1 METDDLIALL
11 AETPPPMRQGMVGKF
26 LSWGTAGGVLATVV
40 VMSVTLTVR
49 PDLAAALTSAAFWTK
64 FTYALCLA
72 GIGFWLVERQS
83 RAAADSRLPIF
94 LIVVPIVALLF
105 RAIWECLEPGAD
117 VHALLMGHTAKACSS
132 LILLLSLPI
141 FAGLFW
147 AMRKLTPTRLTLA
160 GASAGLLA
168 GAASAAIYCF
178 HCPETAAPFVL
189 VWYSLGIALATGL
202 GAVIGRWALRW

>member
-11 AETPPPMRQGMVGKF
+11 AETPPPMRHGMVGKF
-26 LSWGTAGGVLATVV
+26 LAWGAAGGMLATVV
-40 VMSVTLTVR
+40 IMGATLKIR
-49 PDLAAALTSAAFWTK
+49 PDLAEAMAGAAFWTK
-64 FTYALCLA
+64 FAYTLCLA
-72 GIGFWLVERQS
+72 GLGLWLVERQS
-83 RAAADSRLPIF
+83 RAAADSRLPIV
-94 LIVVPIVALLF
+94 LIAVPVVALLA
-105 RAIWECLEPGAD
+105 RAVWQCLEPGAD
-117 VHALLMGHTAKACSS
+117 VHALLMGHTAKVCSS

-178 HCPETAAPFVL
+178 HCPEAAAPFVL
-189 VWYSLGIALATGL
+189 VWYSLGIALATVL
-202 GAVIGRWALRW
+202 GALVGRWALRW